1 MNTLVVILV
10 GSLLALPLFCGLG
23 YVLYYCFSLP
33 LRRHERA
40 RFFLDLV
47 DAGLKDGQSIEHTIQ
62 GVSRCD
68 DRSLGRK
75 FWALGALARQ
85 GMTFNQ
91 ALPLIPRFLPDQV
104 IGMLKAGMEL
114 GDLRKVLP
122 ACRAELKGAVDRVW
136 TAHHYLMLLAFV
148 VTPAWTFVFMVLAVF
163 VFPRFQQIAADM
175 GAGAPSYF
183 DMLVRYYQPL
193 VIFQIGLMVVCY
205 HAAFLY
211 IGGPKVSGWIERYL
225 PRVGEWVAF
234 GTPWRRKRMQ
244 RNFSSLLAT
253 LLDSG
258 VPEPHAV
265 TLAAQGAANRIFSR
279 RAAAAADDLAG
290 GLRLPEALGRLDDA
304 GELRWRLDNAAHGGG
319 GFAAALNGWHE
330 SLEAKAYQQEQTAA
344 QLLTT
349 GLVLIN
355 GLFVGVLAA
364 AVFQLL
370 IHIMEVAPLW

>member
-193 VIFQIGLMVVCY
+193 VIFQIGLKRK
-205 HAAFLY
+205 Y
-211 IGGPKVSGWIERYL
+211 IEIMEGASPQVWFFVPSHLALPGRKDGAPCTGGPARLSWLSSVGGVAADAGGAVVVDLARAVAGD
-225 PRVGEWVAF
+225 RVAGA
-234 GTPWRRKRMQ
+234 
-244 RNFSSLLAT
+244 
-253 LLDSG
+253 
-258 VPEPHAV
+258 
-265 TLAAQGAANRIFSR
+265 GAARGAGEGDAVAR
-279 RAAAAADDLAG
+279 VVLHGVAG
-290 GLRLPEALGRLDDA
+290 GGHVAHPVEDDRSYCNR
-304 GELRWRLDNAAHGGG
+304 GDLWLMKGHP
-319 GFAAALNGWHE
+319 
-330 SLEAKAYQQEQTAA
+330 QE
-344 QLLTT
+344 
-349 GLVLIN
+349 
-355 GLFVGVLAA
+355 
-364 AVFQLL
+364 
-370 IHIMEVAPLW
+370 